1 MRTKLFLGIVAGLI
15 GFTGAATAQVHV
27 DGYTRR
33 DGTYVAP
40 HYRSSPDSTPF
51 NNYSTQGNINPYT
64 GQQGTQNPYAN
75 GARLNGTP
83 YGDRLNGSGY
93 GRRLG
98 D

>member
-1 MRTKLFLGIVAGLI
+1 MRKLLL
-15 GFTGAATAQVHV
+15 TSAALAALTVTASAQVQV
-27 DGYTRR
+27 DGYVRR

-40 HYRSSPDSTPF
+40 HYRSAPDSNPY
-51 NNYSTQGNINPYT
+51 NNYSTSPNINPYT

-83 YGDRLNGSGY
+83 YGDRLNGSSY

>member
-1 MRTKLFLGIVAGLI
+1 MLKA
-15 GFTGAATAQVHV
+15 TGTALALSVLLTGTAFAQVQV

-40 HYRSSPDSTPF
+40 HYRSAPDSNTY
-51 NNYSTQGNINPYT
+51 NNYSTSPNINPYT

-83 YGDRLNGSGY
+83 YGDRLNGSSY